1 MDKNEDV
8 KIKEFI
14 KNFNDDFKC
23 NIPSDTKAFL
33 VDLYENFIIFN
44 TSNNAEKDYI
54 AKIAELDETLNNILN
69 KEQLEIYKRFDTL
82 KDEMSSNTIE
92 QAFVYGYC
100 VCELLHKISNTT
112 KN

>member
-54 AKIAELDETLNNILN
+54 AKIAEVDEKINTILK
-69 KEQLEIYKRFDTL
+69 KEQLELYNKFDKL
-82 KDEMSSNTIE
+82 KDEMYSNTIE

-100 VCELLHKISNTT
+100 VCELLHNITNT
-112 KN
+112 N